1 MSLNT
6 ILNEKFSSRLPVQH
20 LDNWHQ
26 MHAASTWEGLLEM
39 KRVQRNS
46 SDNRNGFNGKDQT
59 SFVGKLKR
67 NLVVKLINNKFL
79 EQANT
84 SK

>member
-1 MSLNT
+1 
-6 ILNEKFSSRLPVQH
+6 
-20 LDNWHQ
+20 
-26 MHAASTWEGLLEM
+26 M
-39 KRVQRNS
+39 KRMQRNS

-84 SK
+84 GK